1 MVDLFGDERVRRGAS
16 PEPGAEDFSYVLSEV
31 PGAYLSIGACRSD
44 DPATA
49 PDNHSP
55 RAVFDD
61 AVLPDGAALL
71 AEVAAR
77 RMARE
82 R

>member
-1 MVDLFGDERVRRGAS
+1 MLER
-16 PEPGAEDFSYVLSEV
+16 V
-31 PGAYLSIGACRSD
+31 PGAYVSISACPAD

-49 PDNHSP
+49 PDNHSA

-61 AVLPDGAALL
+61 SVLPDCAAFL

-77 RMARE
+77 RMASC
-82 R
+82 